1 MAGMQHARRVEVDE
15 TTRALGTVGDADY
28 AAAWEVV
35 TTRGD
40 RRSAEQWA
48 RASFEGAPPAL
59 RASIV
64 AGWVAGLGLRLGPR
78 PSPDHVLG
86 WRIVSAT
93 PDLIVLRVPS
103 VVVGTAHLVVRV
115 EDSRVVLTSFVRHE
129 KRKRLSRAV
138 WSAVAPLHQRI
149 VPFLLAH
156 AASHPQAPTG

>member
-15 TTRALGTVGDADY
+15 TARALDGVAGSDY
-28 AAAWEVV
+28 AVAWEVTV
-35 TTRGD
+35 TGND
-40 RRSAEQWA
+40 ARSAEDWA
-48 RASFEGAPPAL
+48 RATFEGAPPAL
-59 RASIV
+59 RATIV

-115 EDSRVVLTSFVRHE
+115 EGSRAILTSFVRHE

-156 AASHPQAPTG
+156 AASHPEAPTG